1 MSLPTLRPR
10 GGFFFDYFLKL
21 NIMTKYITRDMLA
34 DFVEKMWDAGIRV
47 ETKPENSTMTL
58 WSRDLDK
65 IEYVDVVDKKTYEN
79 LINEIKDSLLPTNE
93 EK

>member
-1 MSLPTLRPR
+1 MSLPTLQPR

-21 NIMTKYITRDMLA
+21 NIMTKYITRDELA

-58 WSRDLDK
+58 WSKDLDK

>member
-1 MSLPTLRPR
+1 MIVT
-10 GGFFFDYFLKL
+10 KNH
-21 NIMTKYITRDMLA
+21 NIMTKYITRDKLA

-47 ETKPENSTMTL
+47 ETKPENSTMAL

-65 IEYVDVVDKKTYEN
+65 VEYVDVVDKKTYES